1 MGLSYPAFVD
11 ALIVACAVVV
21 ERQTNA
27 LINLELATRYIKE
40 SFGESWPQAAMRQ
53 LADDGMLRG
62 SYSLKQQAQ
71 YNLTGHG
78 LMRAEQLV
86 ESQGRKFSDLIEDY
100 KRSTS
105 ANDVGG

>member
-11 ALIVACAVVV
+11 ALIIACAVVV

-53 LADDGMLRG
+53 LADDGTLRG

-71 YNLTGHG
+71 YN
-78 LMRAEQLV
+78 RNPPV
-86 ESQGRKFSDLIEDY
+86 EAAGY
-100 KRSTS
+100 
-105 ANDVGG
+105 AA